1 MMGHLIL
8 LVRAFGLYLLC
19 LLVIRIMGKRTI
31 AQLSPFDLI
40 VMIIIGDAIAIPMQD
55 ENVPILHGII
65 PVLTVSVLN
74 YLMSIIIT
82 KSRLFENFLQ
92 GVSTALVKDGEVM
105 VKNLRKERISMAD
118 LMILLREKDVD
129 NINEVAEA
137 TLEPN
142 GKLSIIKKRQYHAVT
157 CDDLGIPPEA
167 GNYQT
172 VIIDNGE
179 VVVDNLER
187 LRVSMSHI
195 IKELNKKGVLNID
208 KVSRVTIDEN
218 GNLNVVKGRSE

>member
-1 MMGHLIL
+1 VMGHLIL